1 MACEIELGKPGDFHV
16 HLRDGLMKDLVTPL
30 VHCGGVSVCFVMPN
44 LVPPIDSVAQIVQ
57 YENSLKQLDP
67 HTKFLMSLYLSPSIT
82 PEVIREAKAQGIA
95 GVKVYPAGVTTN
107 SDCGVTSYERYF
119 SVFAEM
125 EKLDIVLNLHGEC
138 AHGDGITV
146 LNAEERFLPTLHMLH
161 AQFPNLRIVLEHCT
175 SRKAIEAVLQCGSN
189 VVATITAH
197 HLYLTV
203 DSWGGNSLHFCK
215 PVAKMPEDKAA
226 LIEAAT
232 SGNPKFFF
240 GSDSAPHPIE
250 SKVRESGAAAGV
262 FTQSHAIAYVAQVFD
277 QAGHLDRLKGFVSDF
292 GKQFYGITDD
302 MLAPGTVTLVR
313 SPNVVPKRCESGAL
327 SVVPF
332 LADKTLDWKVAWK
345 Y

>member
-1 MACEIELGKPGDFHV
+1 MAQEIELGQPGDFHV
-16 HLRDGLMKDLVTPL
+16 HLRDGHMKELITPY
-30 VHCGGVSVCFVMPN
+30 VHRGGVSVCFVMPN
-44 LVPPIDSVAQIVQ
+44 LVPPITTVARAVQ
-57 YENSLKQLDP
+57 YGSTLKELDP
-67 HTKFLMSLYLSPSIT
+67 QTKFLMSLYLSPSIT
-82 PEVIREAKAQGIA
+82 PEVIRDAKAHGIA

-107 SDCGVTSYERYF
+107 SDSGVTSYERYF
-119 SVFAEM
+119 PVFAEM
-125 EKLDIVLNLHGEC
+125 EKLDLVLNLHGEC
-138 AHGDGITV
+138 AHGDGINV

-161 AQFPNLRIVLEHCT
+161 AKFPNLRIVLEHCT
-175 SRKAIEAVLQCGSN
+175 SKRAIEAVMQCGPT

-250 SKVRESGAAAGV
+250 SKLREGGAAAGV
-262 FTQSHAIAYVAQVFD
+262 FTQSHAIAYVAQVFE
-277 QAGHLDRLKGFVSDF
+277 QAGHLDRLKGFVTDH
-292 GKQFYGITDD
+292 GKQFYHIDD
-302 MLAPGTVTLVR
+302 DTLAPGTVTLVR
-313 SPNVVPKRCESGAL
+313 SPNVVPKRCESGDL

-332 LADKTLDWKVAWK
+332 LAGQTLDWQVVWK
-345 Y
+345 